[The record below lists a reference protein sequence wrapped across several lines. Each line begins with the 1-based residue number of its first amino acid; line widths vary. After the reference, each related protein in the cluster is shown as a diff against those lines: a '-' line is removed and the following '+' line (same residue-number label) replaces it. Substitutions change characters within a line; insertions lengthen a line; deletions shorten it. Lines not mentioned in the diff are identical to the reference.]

1 MSSNTIIS
9 SIKDTNLI
17 TKRRNQIMKGAL
29 TLFKEKGYHR
39 TTTREIA
46 NECGF
51 SIGTLYEYIRT
62 KEDVLFLVYEAIN
75 NHVYKHLESVMDL
88 ERPSISNLITA
99 IDSYY
104 RLMDE
109 MQEEVIILYQELK
122 SLPSD
127 VKEIVLNKEKE
138 MVLMLK
144 RAILLCGEE
153 RVTDKEA
160 ELLANNIF
168 VQGHMWGF
176 RRWMLQKQFH
186 LDEYINLQISF
197 ILQTLNLEKDVANEG
212 RNVR

>member
-17 TKRRNQIMKGAL
+17 TKRRKQIMKGAL
-29 TLFKEKGYHR
+29 ALFKEKGYHR

-46 NECGF
+46 KKCGF

-75 NHVYKHLESVMDL
+75 NDVYKHLESVIDL
-88 ERPSISNLITA
+88 ERPSISNLIRA

-109 MQEEVIILYQELK
+109 MQDEVVILYQELK
-122 SLPSD
+122 SLPTD
-127 VKEIVLNKEKE
+127 VKDIVLNKEKE
-138 MVLMLK
+138 MVQMLK
-144 RAILLCGEE
+144 RAIKLCGKDT
-153 RVTDKEA
+153 VTDKEA

-176 RRWMLQKQFH
+176 RRWMLQKQFK
-186 LDEYINLQISF
+186 LDDYIDLQISF
-197 ILQTLNLEKDVANEG
+197 VLKTLNMEEDATNYG

>member
-17 TKRRNQIMKGAL
+17 TKRRKQIMKGAL
-29 TLFKEKGYHR
+29 ALFKEKGYHR

-46 NECGF
+46 KECGF

-75 NHVYKHLESVMDL
+75 NDVYKHLESVIDL
-88 ERPSISNLITA
+88 ERPSISNLIRA

-109 MQEEVIILYQELK
+109 MQDEVVILYQELK
-122 SLPSD
+122 SLPTD
-127 VKEIVLNKEKE
+127 VKDIVLNKEKE
-138 MVLMLK
+138 MVQMLK
-144 RAILLCGEE
+144 RAIKLCGKDT
-153 RVTDKEA
+153 VTDKEA

-176 RRWMLQKQFH
+176 RRWMLQKQFK
-186 LDEYINLQISF
+186 LDDYIDLQISF
-197 ILQTLNLEKDVANEG
+197 VLKTLNMEEDATNYG